1 MFSPSNR
8 QSISVCGQIYQMT
21 HRRGRMVSSD
31 HGNLQ
36 RAISRRVV
44 MLTLSRWSFFFLLVS
59 LVPRSN
65 VAITRPQPETEWST
79 LRSAKACYR
88 ILHNTSRVPYRWLFG
103 GLIRKNQTCFGDNT
117 NSEPLTRIV
126 QWPLGRHTV
135 TKQFC
140 SRFVV
145 LQRNKY

>member
-8 QSISVCGQIYQMT
+8 QSISVCGQIHQMT
-21 HRRGRMVSSD
+21 HRRGRISVERSWK
-31 HGNLQ
+31 LTQ
-36 RAISRRVV
+36 RAISRRIV
-44 MLTLSRWSFFFLLVS
+44 MLTLSRWSFFLLVS

-65 VAITRPQPETEWST
+65 VAIARPQPETEWST

-117 NSEPLTRIV
+117 NSEPLTRTV